1 MKKREISEILDSD
14 GNLIGNDDKP
24 QNQPNQVTADGTT
37 DHNARIHSQ
46 HYANDFLGIFGY
58 YNESE
63 GNEPINLRIA
73 RVAYNYFDGDDG
85 LGDKGWDGL
94 SEEVK
99 DKYLLFSSKI
109 TDLFKPKSKEDQ
121 TLTESEMASIIEDV
135 ITKRKDSSLKNKKND
150 NDLMSDK
157 VVKIK
162 SLFADLSDRDKGD
175 LIKQLK

>member
-1 MKKREISEILDSD
+1 MKKKEIYEILDSD
-14 GNLIGNDDKP
+14 QNIIGNDDKP
-24 QNQPNQVTADGTT
+24 VNQPNQISADGTT
-37 DHNARIHSQ
+37 DHNLRIHGQ

-63 GNEPINLRIA
+63 GQEPVNVRIA
-73 RVAYNYFDGDDG
+73 KEAYNFFDSDDG
-85 LGDKGWDGL
+85 LDGRGWEGL

-99 DKYLLFSSKI
+99 NNYLLFSSKI
-109 TDLFKPKSKEDQ
+109 TDLFKPKNKEDQ
-121 TLTESEMASIIEDV
+121 TLTEAEMTSIIEDV
-135 ITKRKDSSLKNKKND
+135 ITKKKDASLKKKKND
-150 NDLMSDK
+150 NDLISDK